1 MSKLPA
7 ALAIALFTAYG
18 CATQPSSDSGLNPEN
33 PTTGEVAQERS
44 RARIHTELAAGYME
58 MGNLGVALEEIKEA
72 HRSDP
77 AYGAA
82 YSVGGL
88 IYAALKEDR
97 LAEQSFQRALAINS
111 NDHDANHNY
120 GSFLC
125 DRKREAEAIKYFLAA
140 VRNPLYQNPDRSYV
154 NAGLCSRRAGNDAD
168 AAEYFAAA
176 LKVRPAEPQA
186 LYQLA
191 DLAYAKGD
199 TATAKSLLVRLT
211 QAGVATPEVLWLGA
225 RVERRL
231 GDRNAEA
238 SYARQLRNRYP
249 NSAEARALS
258 AGRFE

>member
-1 MSKLPA
+1 MTRIHA
-7 ALAIALFTAYG
+7 AFAIVLVTAYG
-18 CATQPSSDSGLNPEN
+18 CVTQPASDGELRTEN
-33 PTTGEVAQERS
+33 PTVGEEGQERS
-44 RARIHTELAAGYME
+44 RARIHTQLAAGYME

-72 HRSDP
+72 QRSDP
-77 AYGAA
+77 GYGPAHSIGA
-82 YSVGGL
+82 L

-97 LAEQSFQRALAINS
+97 LAEQGFQRALAINP
-111 NDHDANHNY
+111 NDHDANNNY

-125 DRKREAEAIKYFLAA
+125 DRKREAEAIKHFLAA
-140 VRNPLYQNPDRSYV
+140 VRNPLYPNPDRSYV
-154 NAGLCSRRAGNDAD
+154 NAGLCSRRAGNDAE
-168 AAEYFAAA
+168 AAQYFEAA
-176 LKVRPAEPQA
+176 LKVKPTEPQA

-191 DLAYAKGD
+191 DMAYARSD

>member
-1 MSKLPA
+1 MRKA
-7 ALAIALFTAYG
+7 FFALAIVAMTVYG
-18 CATQPSSDSGLNPEN
+18 CATQPTSDGLTAEN
-33 PTTGEVAQERS
+33 PTTGEEAQGRS
-44 RARIHTELAAGYME
+44 RARIHTQLAAGYME
-58 MGNLGVALEEIKEA
+58 IGNLGVALEEIKEA

-77 AYGAA
+77 DFGPAYNIGA
-82 YSVGGL
+82 L

-97 LAEQSFQRALAINS
+97 LAEQSFQRALAINP
-111 NDHDANHNY
+111 NDHDANNNY

-125 DRKREAEAIKYFLAA
+125 DRKHEADAIKHFLAA
-140 VRNPLYQNPDRSYV
+140 VRNPLYPSPDRSYV

-168 AAEYFAAA
+168 AAQYFEAA
-176 LKVRPAEPQA
+176 LKIRPSEPQA

-191 DLAYAKGD
+191 DLAFAKGD
-199 TATAKSLLVRLT
+199 TATAKSLLSRLT
-211 QAGVATPEVLWLGA
+211 QAGVATPEVLWLGT

-238 SYARQLRNRYP
+238 SYALQLRNRYP